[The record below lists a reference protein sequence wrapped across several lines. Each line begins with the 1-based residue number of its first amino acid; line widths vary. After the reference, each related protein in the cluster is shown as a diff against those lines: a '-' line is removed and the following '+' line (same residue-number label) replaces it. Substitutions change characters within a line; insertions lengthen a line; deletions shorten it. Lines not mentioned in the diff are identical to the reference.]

1 MSWKEELCRRL
12 QRVLPLS
19 KKCVKYVKAPEQAE
33 EELLTHKVLLSLAKR
48 VHERREPVKLRDIVE
63 GVYGSVTKRDM
74 DIVRL
79 LMGKTLIPCG
89 IVEKLYIG
97 KRDVRYLL
105 SAYRFQEARKVYSS
119 SGEILREPVGP
130 IIEIPREHFP
140 IPSEVFQL
148 LLSKRGLDRVL
159 SKLDEDFG
167 CGKIGE
173 TLYQKMKTEYEG
185 FRENACKKLREYE
198 KLLKVLSLEY

>member
-1 MSWKEELCRRL
+1 MSWEKELCSRL

-19 KKCVKYVKAPEQAE
+19 RKCVKYVKAPERSG

-63 GVYGSVTKRDM
+63 GVYGSVAKRDM

-79 LMGKTLIPCG
+79 LIGKTLIPCG
-89 IVEKLYIG
+89 IVEKLYVG

-105 SAYRFQEARKVYSS
+105 SAYRFQEVRKVYSS
-119 SGEILREPVGP
+119 SGQILREPVGP

-148 LLSKRGLDRVL
+148 LLSKKGLDHVL
-159 SKLDEDFG
+159 RKLDEDFG
-167 CGKIGE
+167 SGKIGE

-185 FRENACKKLREYE
+185 FRENACKKLSEYE
-198 KLLKVLSLEY
+198 ELLKLLSLDF

>member
-1 MSWKEELCRRL
+1 VSWEEELCRRL

-19 KKCVKYVKAPEQAE
+19 KKCIKYVKAPEQT

-48 VHERREPVKLRDIVE
+48 VHEKREPVKLRDIVKS
-63 GVYGSVTKRDM
+63 VYGSVTKRDM

-79 LMGKTLIPCG
+79 VIGKTLIPCG
-89 IVEKLYIG
+89 IVEKLRIG

-105 SAYRFQEARKVYSS
+105 GAYRFQEARQVYSS
-119 SGEILREPVGP
+119 SGQILTEPVGP

-159 SKLDEDFG
+159 SKLNEDFG

-173 TLYQKMKTEYEG
+173 TLFQKMKTEYEG
-185 FRENACKKLREYE
+185 LRENACKKLKEHE
-198 KLLKVLSLEY
+198 ELLKILSLED

>member
-1 MSWKEELCRRL
+1 MSWEKELCKRL

-19 KKCVKYVKAPEQAE
+19 KKCVKYVKTPEQAE

-63 GVYGSVTKRDM
+63 AVYGSVMKREM

-79 LMGKTLIPCG
+79 LIRKTLIPCG
-89 IVEKLYIG
+89 IVEKLYVG

-105 SAYRFQEARKVYSS
+105 SAYRFQEVRQVYSS
-119 SGEILREPVGP
+119 SGQILREPVGP

-140 IPSEVFQL
+140 IPLEVFQL
-148 LLSKRGLDRVL
+148 ILSKKGSDRVL

-167 CGKIGE
+167 CGKISE

-185 FRENACKKLREYE
+185 FGENVSKKLREYE
-198 KLLKVLSLEY
+198 ELLKLLSLDY

>member
-1 MSWKEELCRRL
+1 VSWEEELYGRL

-33 EELLTHKVLLSLAKR
+33 ELLTHKVLLSLAKR
-48 VHERREPVKLRDIVE
+48 VHEKREPVKLRDIVE

-105 SAYRFQEARKVYSS
+105 IAYRFQETHQVYSS
-119 SGEILREPVGP
+119 SGQVLTEPVGP

-140 IPSEVFQL
+140 IPLEVFQL
-148 LLSKRGLDRVL
+148 LLSKKGLDRAL
-159 SKLDEDFG
+159 SKLNEDFG
-167 CGKIGE
+167 SGKIGE
-173 TLYQKMKTEYEG
+173 TLYQKMKTEYED
-185 FRENACKKLREYE
+185 FRESVSKKLSEYE
-198 KLLKVLSLEY
+198 ELLKLLSLEH